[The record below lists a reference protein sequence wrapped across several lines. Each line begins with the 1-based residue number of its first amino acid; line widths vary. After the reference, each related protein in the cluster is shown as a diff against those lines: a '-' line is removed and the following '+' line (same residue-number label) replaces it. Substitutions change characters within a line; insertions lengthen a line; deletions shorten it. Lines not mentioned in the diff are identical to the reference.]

1 MRRMAKWEEMARR
14 GGEEKGEKRRK
25 EEKRRGEEKRGR
37 KEKKSWRAV
46 ALTEM
51 LIDVVNT
58 MKNEPILSPFI
69 NYKHTHQRM
78 QTHTRTHTK
87 PCASVKR
94 CVWTS

>member
-1 MRRMAKWEEMARR
+1 MGGNGQEGWR
-14 GGEEKGEKRRK
+14 GEGRK
-25 EEKRRGEEKRGR
+25 EEKRGEEKRGR

-78 QTHTRTHTK
+78 QTHTHKTM
-87 PCASVKR
+87 CIS
-94 CVWTS
+94 

>member
-37 KEKKSWRAV
+37 KEKSWRAV